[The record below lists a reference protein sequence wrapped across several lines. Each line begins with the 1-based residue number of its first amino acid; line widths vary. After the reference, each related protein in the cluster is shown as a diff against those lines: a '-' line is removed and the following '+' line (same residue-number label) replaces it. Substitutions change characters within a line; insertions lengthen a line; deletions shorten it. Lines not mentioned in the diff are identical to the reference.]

1 MGCEFVRINP
11 DKEDFDV
18 SDEIGKMYN
27 IIDEIKEKSK
37 NEFIDNIKIKFT
49 KEIVDKVT
57 KRNREVAEGI
67 KELYGL

>member
-1 MGCEFVRINP
+1 MRINP
-11 DKEDFDV
+11 DKENFDV
-18 SDEIGKMYN
+18 FDEIGKMYN
-27 IIDEIKEKSK
+27 IADEIKEKSK

-49 KEIVDKVT
+49 KEIVDKVK